1 MTTWRC
7 EFYLL
12 VLKIFSYSFA
22 YLWGILPTLKGK
34 IRVSTVIYNN
44 LYVSTRDPLRTLYV
58 SSFHNLGNL
67 NIVSTVV
74 GGRMEKMALSIL

>member
-1 MTTWRC
+1 M
-7 EFYLL
+7 
-12 VLKIFSYSFA
+12 SPQ
-22 YLWGILPTLKGK
+22 GH
-34 IRVSTVIYNN
+34 VISCNN

-74 GGRMEKMALSIL
+74 GGRTEKMALSIL